1 MRDDRVYLTH
11 ILECIEWI
19 ESYTREGYAAFS
31 ASRQIQD
38 AVLRNFEV
46 MGEATK
52 RLSAAV
58 RDARPEVRWR
68 QVAGFRDVLIHD
80 YFGIDLDEVWGVVT
94 INLPVLKQQIKS
106 ILQDLDDSMP

>member
-1 MRDDRVYLTH
+1 MR
-11 ILECIEWI
+11 
-19 ESYTREGYAAFS
+19 SFN

-58 RDARPEVRWR
+58 REGEPEVPWC

-80 YFGIDLDEVWGVVT
+80 YFGIDWDEVWGAVT
-94 INLPVLKQQIKS
+94 V
-106 ILQDLDDSMP
+106 

>member
-1 MRDDRVYLTH
+1 MRDDRVYLVH

-19 ESYTREGYAAFS
+19 ESYTREGHDAFN

-58 RDARPEVRWR
+58 RDTHPEVPWR

-80 YFGIDLDEVWGVVT
+80 YFGIDLDEVWGVVQSK
-94 INLPVLKQQIKS
+94 LPELKQQIAA
-106 ILQDLDDSMP
+106 ILEALG

>member
-1 MRDDRVYLTH
+1 VRDDRVYLTH

-19 ESYTREGYAAFS
+19 ESYTREGYTAFS

-52 RLSAAV
+52 RLSAVV
-58 RDARPEVRWR
+58 RDAHPEVSWR

-94 INLPVLKQQIKS
+94 INLHALKQQIKS
-106 ILQDLDDSMP
+106 VLQDLGDPLP

>member
-1 MRDDRVYLTH
+1 VRDDRVYLTH
-11 ILECIEWI
+11 ILECIDWI
-19 ESYTREGYAAFS
+19 ESYTREGHAVFN

-58 RDARPEVRWR
+58 RDAHPEVPWR

-80 YFGIDLDEVWGVVT
+80 YFGIDLDEVWGAVQS
-94 INLPVLKQQIKS
+94 NLPELKQQITA
-106 ILQDLDDSMP
+106 ILQALDTP